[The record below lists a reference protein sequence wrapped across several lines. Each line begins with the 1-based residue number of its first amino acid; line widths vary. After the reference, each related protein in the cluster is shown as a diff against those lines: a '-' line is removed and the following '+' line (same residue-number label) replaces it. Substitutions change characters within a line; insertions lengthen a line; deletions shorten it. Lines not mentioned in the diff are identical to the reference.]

1 MDVSPVAPRS
11 PWAFRILLVLLWLSL
26 LPQVSA
32 LITISLNSADRFA
45 ENPWYFVKKGGPG
58 TLVMIVVRG
67 WLNWQFGRRRRWAR
81 LSLLWMHV
89 AFAVFAGW
97 SLYAVT
103 QAVVF
108 YPYYMMELLI
118 YVICGCGLL
127 IYLLARKD
135 VAAWCRPVLSPPRTD
150 S

>member
-1 MDVSPVAPRS
+1 
-11 PWAFRILLVLLWLSL
+11 
-26 LPQVSA
+26 
-32 LITISLNSADRFA
+32 
-45 ENPWYFVKKGGPG
+45 
-58 TLVMIVVRG
+58 MIVVRG
-67 WLNWQFGRRRRWAR
+67 WLNLQFGRRRRWAR

-135 VAAWCRPVLSPPRTD
+135 VARLVPPRPPGHRELIVETMHWLRLGGIEAE
-150 S
+150 SMT